1 MKLGKIYEFVV
12 KEGIKK
18 DPRGLSAVNKT
29 LKGEKDN
36 YRKLKGS
43 EKSYFD
49 KEKLRNPYSDTRI
62 LYGNPDTE
70 VKRAL
75 VGIDIDTP
83 EILMADRLNQMG
95 EGIDL
100 LISHHPKGKALAGL
114 YEVMNMQKGLLVK
127 AGLAPEIAKDLMDKR
142 ITQIERNIQASN
154 HFRAVDAATLLRMP
168 FMCIHTAADNF
179 VASFLQNLFNKEKP
193 KKLSDIIRMLNKM
206 PEYKDA
212 THKKAG
218 PKIIAGAK
226 DAKAGKVLVDMT
238 GGTEG
243 SEEVFARLSQ
253 AGVGTLICMHLSE
266 KHFLRAKNEHIN
278 IIIAGHIASDNLGLN
293 LLFDRLKKKAKIKI
307 LSCSGFKR
315 VRR

>member
-18 DPRGLSAVNKT
+18 DPRGLSAVNKV
-29 LKGEKDN
+29 LKDEKAN

-49 KEKLRNPYSDTRI
+49 KEKLYNPYSDTRM

-83 EILMADRLNQMG
+83 EILMADRLNQTG

-114 YEVMNMQKGLLVK
+114 YEVMNMQKDLLVK
-127 AGLAPEIAKDLMDKR
+127 AGLAPQIAKDLMDKR
-142 ITQIERNIQASN
+142 ITEIERNIHAGN
-154 HFRAVDAATLLRMP
+154 HFRAVDAAALLRMP

-179 VASFLQNLFNKEKP
+179 VTSFLQDLFNKEKP
-193 KKLSDIIRMLNKM
+193 KKVSDIIKMLNKI

-212 THKKAG
+212 TLKKAG

-226 DAKAGKVLVDMT
+226 GAKAGKVLVDMT

-243 SEEVFARLSQ
+243 SGEVFARLSQ
-253 AGVGTLICMHLSE
+253 AGVGTLIGMHLSE
-266 KHFLRAKNEHIN
+266 KHFLKAKNEHIN
-278 IIIAGHIASDNLGLN
+278 IVIAGHIASDNVGLN
-293 LLFDRLKKKAKIKI
+293 LLFDRLEKKSKIEI
-307 LSCSGFKR
+307 LPCSGFKR
-315 VRR
+315 IRR